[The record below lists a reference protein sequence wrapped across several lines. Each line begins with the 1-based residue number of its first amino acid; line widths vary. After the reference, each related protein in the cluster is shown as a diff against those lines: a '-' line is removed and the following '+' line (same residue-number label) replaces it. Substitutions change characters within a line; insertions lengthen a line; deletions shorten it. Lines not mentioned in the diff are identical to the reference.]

1 MNYNHLIISE
11 LSFITNTSDFGF
23 FDKVLTEKIPQK
35 MVVRNNN
42 DFLKNN
48 IQVSKKFI
56 RWIIE

>member
-56 RWIIE
+56 S